1 MAMTGGNTIG
11 IFKFAHLR
19 VYPPVHVSMCSHT
32 LIGRRAFGVAFPLW
46 ICPRARHNVRTL
58 TLLTN
63 RGWRWP
69 QQGYIP
75 FYPKIKHTEIFS

>member
-11 IFKFAHLR
+11 ILKFAHLR
-19 VYPPVHVSMCSHT
+19 VYSPVHVSMCSHT

-58 TLLTN
+58 TLFLQTAAGAG
-63 RGWRWP
+63 RSKA
-69 QQGYIP
+69 I
-75 FYPKIKHTEIFS
+75 FLFAPKQTH